1 MPLQARRDW
10 VDPPYRR
17 WTHQGL
23 GRCVVICAWLL
34 AVEPGLLPSALTER
48 APGPATV
55 ARGWLRRWRQ
65 GPGHLPRYA
74 RLWREACL
82 EPGLASRCL
91 PLLYYRVVPPPRLL
105 SGSNPEGGD
114 LTSWLGRALWMAMQT
129 AGLVP
134 YQPVTLARSPSLNLF
149 LLCTMGSW

>member
-1 MPLQARRDW
+1 M
-10 VDPPYRR
+10 
-17 WTHQGL
+17 
-23 GRCVVICAWLL
+23 ICAWLL

-91 PLLYYRVVPPPRLL
+91 PHLHYRVVPPPRLL
-105 SGSNPEGGD
+105 SGSNPEGGS
-114 LTSWLGRALWMAMQT
+114 LTSWLGRGSLEGHADCWLSALSACNL
-129 AGLVP
+129 GK
-134 YQPVTLARSPSLNLF
+134 VTLSELVSSLYNGILVAGWVCDTGF
-149 LLCTMGSW
+149 